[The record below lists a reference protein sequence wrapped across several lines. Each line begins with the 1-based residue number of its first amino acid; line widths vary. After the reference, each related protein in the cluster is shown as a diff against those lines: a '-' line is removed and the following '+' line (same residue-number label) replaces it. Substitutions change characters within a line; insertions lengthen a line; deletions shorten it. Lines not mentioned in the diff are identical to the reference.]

1 MPTPSY
7 GKRRGHPG
15 ALAVVTILTILVLVV
30 LVVGNNLF
38 SVKRITV
45 EGNVNIGK
53 DEIIA
58 LSGIAYETSMFS
70 VDTKRVREAIGS
82 NRYLVYEGLWRDF
95 PDHIILR
102 VSEQSPRAS
111 LTWMGLL
118 LLLDSN
124 CIVLEQTNK
133 IDMMLD
139 IPAITGM
146 QVENGRVGFPIVS
159 GVAGQAEAVAAVL
172 SALDRKGLSR
182 DISELNVASLDNLY
196 LVTIDGM
203 QVMLGNELELSN
215 KLDITRAVLSELR
228 LTEDVR
234 GGVLDVTTG
243 VSGDYSR
250 PKRLRDEQAAQEDA
264 AASDSAQ
271 EATGQEAAS
280 GG

>member
-15 ALAVVTILTILVLVV
+15 ALAVVTILAILVLIA

-45 EGNVNIGK
+45 EGNVNISK

-58 LSGIAYETSMFS
+58 LSGIAYESSMFS
-70 VDTKRVREAIGS
+70 VDTKRVREGIGS
-82 NRYLVYEGLWRDF
+82 NRYLVFEGLWRDL

-102 VSEQSPRAS
+102 VSEQSPHAS

-139 IPAITGM
+139 IPTITGM
-146 QVENGRVGFPIVS
+146 QIESGRVGFPIVAS
-159 GVAGQAEAVAAVL
+159 LAGQAEAVSAVL
-172 SALDRKGLSR
+172 SALDRKGLAR

-196 LVTIDGM
+196 LVTSDGM
-203 QVMLGNELELSN
+203 QVMLGNALELSE
-215 KLDITRAVLSELR
+215 KLDIARAVLDRLR
-228 LTEDVR
+228 PVEDVR
-234 GGVLDVTTG
+234 GGVLDVSTG
-243 VSGDYSR
+243 VNGDYSR
-250 PKRLRDEQAAQEDA
+250 PKRLREEQAAQEEA
-264 AASDSAQ
+264 AAQ
-271 EATGQEAAS
+271 EAADQEAAT